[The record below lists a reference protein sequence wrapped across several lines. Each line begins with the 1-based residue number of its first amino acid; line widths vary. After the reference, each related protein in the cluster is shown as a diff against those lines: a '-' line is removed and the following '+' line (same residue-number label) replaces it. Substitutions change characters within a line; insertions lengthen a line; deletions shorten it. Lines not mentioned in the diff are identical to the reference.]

1 MPYTIYRG
9 IISLINLGLED
20 NMSNGNI
27 EIISMKR
34 EKAIVRTSII
44 GIITNVF
51 LAGFKAAVGI
61 IANSIAVTL
70 DAVNNLSDALS
81 SVVTIIGA
89 KLGGKQPN
97 KKHPLGYGRIEYLSS
112 MIVAAIV
119 LYAGITSAVESVK
132 KIVSP
137 ETADYGTVS
146 LIIIS
151 VAIVVKLILGQY
163 VKRQGKKHNS
173 GALVAS
179 GSDALFDAV
188 LSASVLAS
196 AIVYLVWDI
205 SLEAYVG
212 VIISAFIIKAG
223 IEMMIDTVNDIL
235 GKRSDKEETDRIKSL
250 ICEEPEVRGAYD
262 LILFNY
268 GPEKNYASVHIE
280 LPDTMSVDD
289 IDKLTRR
296 IETKVYREAGVIL
309 TGIGVYSYNTSDDE
323 AAKMRNTIMETVLAH
338 DWALQ
343 LHGFYANTEKKT
355 MRFDVVLSFDISR
368 SEALCILTKEV
379 QALFP
384 DYSLQIVPDID
395 A

>member
-1 MPYTIYRG
+1 MNET
-9 IISLINLGLED
+9 LEA
-20 NMSNGNI
+20 I
-27 EIISMKR
+27 AAKR
-34 EKAIVRTSII
+34 EKAIVKTSVV

-51 LAGFKAAVGI
+51 LAGFKAAVGM

-89 KLGGKQPN
+89 KLGAKQPN

-132 KIVSP
+132 KIIAP
-137 ETADYGTVS
+137 ETADYSTVS

-196 AIVYLVWDI
+196 AIVYLVWNV

-223 IEMMIDTVNDIL
+223 IGMMIETVNDIL
-235 GKRSDKEETDRIKSL
+235 GKRADKEETDRIKAL

-262 LILFNY
+262 LLLFNY
-268 GPEKNYASVHIE
+268 GPNKNYGSVHME
-280 LPDTMSVDD
+280 LPDTLTVEDVDA
-289 IDKLTRR
+289 LTRR
-296 IETKVYREAGVIL
+296 VQAKVYMETGVIL

-323 AAKMRNTIMETVLAH
+323 TMNMRNTIQEAVMAH
-338 DWALQ
+338 DWVLQ
-343 LHGFYANTEKKT
+343 MHGFYADTASKT
-355 MRFDVVLSFDISR
+355 IRLDVVVSFDVDR
-368 SEALCILTKEV
+368 TEALETLHREIR
-379 QALFP
+379 ALYP
-384 DYSLQIVPDID
+384 DYHLLIIPDID

>member
-1 MPYTIYRG
+1 MA
-9 IISLINLGLED
+9 EK
-20 NMSNGNI
+20 NI
-27 EIISMKR
+27 AELSAAR
-34 EKAIVRTSII
+34 EKAIVKTSII
-44 GIITNVF
+44 GILTNVF
-51 LAGFKAAVGI
+51 LVVFKAVVGLLS
-61 IANSIAVTL
+61 NSIAIIL

-89 KLGGKQPN
+89 KLGAKQPD

-119 LYAGITSAVESVK
+119 LYAGITSMVESVK
-132 KIVSP
+132 AIFSP
-137 ETADYGTVS
+137 EKAEYSAIS

-173 GALVAS
+173 GALTAS
-179 GSDALFDAV
+179 GSDALFDAI

-196 AIVYLVWDI
+196 AIIYLIWGI

-212 VIISAFIIKAG
+212 VIISVFIIKAG
-223 IEMMIDTVNDIL
+223 IEMMLETVNDIL
-235 GKRSDKEETDRIKSL
+235 GKRADKEETDRIKKL

-262 LILFNY
+262 LIMFNF
-268 GPEKNYASVHIE
+268 GPSKNYASVHIE
-280 LPDTMSVDD
+280 LPDTMTVDNVD
-289 IDKLTRR
+289 ELTRR
-296 IETKVYREAGVIL
+296 IQAKIYLETGVIL

-323 AAKMRNTIMETVLAH
+323 TAKIRNTVQKIVLKH

-343 LHGFYANTEKKT
+343 LHGFFADTENKT
-355 MRFDVVLSFDISR
+355 IRFDVVLSFDIDR
-368 SEALCILTKEV
+368 GEALNILTKEV
-379 QALFP
+379 SSQFP
-384 DYSLQIVPDID
+384 EYSLQIVPDID